1 MVLGGDCMKCPI
13 CEGKTR
19 VRDTRLRENGFKRYR
34 ECLNCHVRFVT
45 YEKVDLKS
53 VWEVVK

>member
-1 MVLGGDCMKCPI
+1 MKCPI